1 MTEAHTKPFGPAIF
15 IVGAVLTAG
24 GAGFVTWSGVNAE
37 SSPGT
42 ATVRAQCVGALA
54 MPTCPAYQEGLSAQ
68 LRTNIALGVTGG
80 VALATAVVGIF
91 FTQWSA
97 PKGRARV
104 AFEPAGGAVGVR
116 F

>member
-1 MTEAHTKPFGPAIF
+1 M
-15 IVGAVLTAG
+15 
-24 GAGFVTWSGVNAE
+24 
-37 SSPGT
+37 
-42 ATVRAQCVGALA
+42 ATPL
-54 MPTCPAYQEGLSAQ
+54 CPAYQEGLSAQ

-80 VALATAVVGIF
+80 MALATAVVGIF

-104 AFEPAGGAVGVR
+104 TLEPAGGAVGVR